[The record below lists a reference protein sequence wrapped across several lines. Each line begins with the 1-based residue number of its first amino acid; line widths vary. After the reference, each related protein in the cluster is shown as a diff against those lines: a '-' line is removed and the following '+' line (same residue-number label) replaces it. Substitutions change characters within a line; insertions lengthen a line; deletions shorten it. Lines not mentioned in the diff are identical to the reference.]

1 MYMRRFATIRCDR
14 LWRLVLAVQ
23 LVAVLSLVS
32 NAAANPRIVPLRTSA
47 SFSTRYAEN
56 RWSVPIKSTDGRTV
70 YVLSL
75 VPELDVGNHI
85 TELELVLRRSNAR
98 NNAPN
103 LLDPTGIWH
112 GLQACDFPG
121 RDLAQ
126 GIQKT
131 AFGEKRTIHLNRL
144 ELVVRIAVLKVT
156 VSPISAGDYQ
166 IDALDLQI
174 EVDNFGP

>member
-1 MYMRRFATIRCDR
+1 M
-14 LWRLVLAVQ
+14 
-23 LVAVLSLVS
+23 VS
-32 NAAANPRIVPLRTSA
+32 DAAANPRIVPLRTSA
-47 SFSTRYAEN
+47 RFSAQSAEN

-75 VPELDVGNHI
+75 EPELDVGNHI
-85 TELELVLRRSNAR
+85 AELELVLRRPSAR
-98 NNAPN
+98 NDAPN

-126 GIQKT
+126 GVQKT
-131 AFGEKRTIHLNRL
+131 VFGEKRTIHLKRL
-144 ELVVRIAVLKVT
+144 GLVVRIAVLKAT
-156 VSPISAGDYQ
+156 VSPISAGDFQ

-174 EVDNFGP
+174 VVDNSSP